1 MATERRTTTRTVTMS
16 DEAWE
21 ILKALA
27 AQDLRAQNAELEFI
41 LRSVAAERVPIAD
54 RANA

>member
-1 MATERRTTTRTVTMS
+1 MANNRTTVTRSVSMS

-27 AQDLRAQNAELEFI
+27 AQDLRAQNAEMEFLI
-41 LRSVAAERVPIAD
+41 RSAAAD
-54 RANA
+54 RASIVERANA

>member
-1 MATERRTTTRTVTMS
+1 MANNRTTVTRSVSMS

-27 AQDLRAQNAELEFI
+27 AQDLRAQNAEMEFLI
-41 LRSVAAERVPIAD
+41 RSAAAD
-54 RANA
+54 RAAIVERANA